1 MRPLGKTAGDIR
13 MAWTLS
19 RTAEELQEALA
30 AKGITLAAV
39 SAEEARHSER
49 VAAFAKETGGFARVL
64 REGEIVAV
72 NGRGDVHRL
81 DQRTTGNLRPE
92 IEARLDG
99 FAGMDRAGLLNV
111 TDAKEVMQEASGA
124 SFADERRAERDM
136 ARPLTGIEATI
147 AEALANTMTGTEF
160 AAALDKAGVTIT
172 RATEADQLALD
183 ALRQDAALGAAVARA
198 EGVTHSAR
206 HFDTVQAGD
215 FAAVTRAGDVFRL
228 NPTALDFEEAEQR
241 LADVQPRLPS
251 VEEALHVNE
260 IGRAQNAELWAQRRA
275 ENLEAHALRSENRD
289 AERDIRRTDA
299 QMNRAVYDAA
309 DRIEQS
315 VEQASS
321 IGERFLRGLGKRL
334 ASLVE
339 AVAEFLAPPPP
350 LTKGQA
356 ELKERADEE
365 RAEARAQW
373 NVIEERATS
382 DLDRLIAEMQ
392 QQQQQRDAAAPPRTR
407 ERDDDRGYERER

>member
-1 MRPLGKTAGDIR
+1 
-13 MAWTLS
+13 
-19 RTAEELQEALA
+19 
-30 AKGITLAAV
+30 
-39 SAEEARHSER
+39 
-49 VAAFAKETGGFARVL
+49 
-64 REGEIVAV
+64 
-72 NGRGDVHRL
+72 
-81 DQRTTGNLRPE
+81 
-92 IEARLDG
+92 
-99 FAGMDRAGLLNV
+99 LNV
-111 TDAKEVMQEASGA
+111 TDAKEAMQEASRA

-160 AAALDKAGVTIT
+160 AAALDKAGLTIT

-183 ALRQDAALGAAVARA
+183 ALRRDAALAATAA
-198 EGVTHSAR
+198 YTEGTTHTAR
-206 HFDTVQAGD
+206 HYDAVQAGD

-241 LADVQPRLPS
+241 LADVQPRMPS

-260 IGRAQNAELWAQRRA
+260 IRREQNAELWAQRRA
-275 ENLEAHALRSENRD
+275 ENLEAYALRSENRD
-289 AERDIRRTDA
+289 AEQDSRRTDA

-321 IGERFLRGLGKRL
+321 IVERMLRGIGRRL
-334 ASLVE
+334 TDLAE
-339 AVAEFLAPPPP
+339 AVANFIAPPPP
-350 LTKGQA
+350 LTKVQA

-365 RAEARAQW
+365 RADARAQW